1 MKKIQNRN
9 KSLKTNASRRLA
21 SYVSAGVCV
30 SGTAAWAAIDVTF
43 YEPDSWGTSPLRVGG
58 SGGAAY
64 VFGALF
70 IQPRAV
76 FGKNFDGTQGPST
89 YWTQGAD
96 LNTNAYGQIGLY
108 RQSGIFVG
116 GAVDGINYASISFDG
131 ADGVYEAVGKFD
143 LGDFNV
149 GDDAQLIAI
158 AVSDQGALS
167 ISDGVV
173 AIDSAA
179 VPEPSG
185 MLLGLLALGSSACAR
200 RRARPVRG

>member
-1 MKKIQNRN
+1 MAYLSVTCRRIGR
-9 KSLKTNASRRLA
+9 RRL
-21 SYVSAGVCV
+21 CV
-30 SGTAAWAAIDVTF
+30 RCPFYTTSSRFWKKFRRHPGTLDLLD
-43 YEPDSWGTSPLRVGG
+43 PRCG
-58 SGGAAY
+58 S
-64 VFGALF
+64 
-70 IQPRAV
+70 
-76 FGKNFDGTQGPST
+76 
-89 YWTQGAD
+89 
-96 LNTNAYGQIGLY
+96 NTNAYGQIGLY

-131 ADGVYEAVGKFD
+131 TNGVYEAVGKFD